1 MRLELGSEGRY
12 GLRALIHLA
21 QSEGMATADTIST
34 EAEVP
39 RRLLARIMAKLSHAG
54 IVASQDGRGGG
65 SRLNRPPEK
74 ITLKDAVEALE
85 GPFEVTR
92 CIMEQRACGE
102 GPPCTMHEAWEEGQ
116 EAILQYLETQ
126 TLSDF
131 VSTTTPSIST
141 TRKGE

>member
-12 GLRALIHLA
+12 GLRALIYLA
-21 QSEGMATADTIST
+21 QSGGMATADTIST
-34 EAEVP
+34 EAKVP

-54 IVASQDGRGGG
+54 LVASQEGRGGG
-65 SRLNRPPEK
+65 SRLDRHPDE

-102 GPPCTMHEAWEEGQ
+102 GRPCAMHDAWEEGQ

-126 TLSDF
+126 TLSNF
-131 VSTTTPSIST
+131 VSDTVSEIPAQ
-141 TRKGE
+141 GG